1 MRALSLALL
10 ATVAA
15 TPLAAPLAAQ
25 SVDRDAVTRIID
37 EGTNQSEVM
46 PIAQHLTDV
55 IGPRLTN
62 SPGMRQAEE
71 WTQSKFREWGLKN
84 VHKEGFEF
92 GRGWSIV
99 SSSVRMVTP
108 RPIQL
113 TAIPIAWTPG
123 TNGTVTAP
131 VIVAPMSKEA
141 DFARYRG
148 QLAGKIVMVTQPD
161 TGSEPDRPAFRRL
174 SQQELADQD
183 FFEAPV
189 NDPEAADRRLKRL
202 DFSLKLDAF
211 LKSEGAVA
219 MATMSSRDGMLLH
232 GSGYLFGRDQTP
244 ATPGIEIA
252 AEDYRRLARLARVGQ
267 APTLE
272 VTSNVR
278 FDDSDVQAYNIFADI
293 PGTDPKAGYVMAGAH
308 LDSWAA
314 GDGAS
319 DNAAGSAVVM
329 EAARILSQMGVR
341 PKRTI
346 RFALWNGEEQG
357 LLGSLAYIEQHIATR
372 APAATGPTTGLARFY
387 GWTSRWPITKKPG
400 YDQLA
405 AYFNLDN
412 GSGKIRGIYAEN
424 NQAAVPI
431 FREWFAPFQAMGAGT
446 VAMRRTS
453 STDHYFFQSI
463 GLQGFQFIQDPL
475 DYGSRIHHTNADTF
489 DHMKGE
495 DLRQASI
502 IMASFL
508 LNAAN
513 ADKPLP
519 KPPLPRQP
527 KVTDPYAWPKAED

>member
-1 MRALSLALL
+1 MRALTLALF

-15 TPLAAPLAAQ
+15 TPLAAQ
-25 SVDRDAVTRIID
+25 SVDRDAVNRIIE

-71 WTQSKFREWGLKN
+71 WTQAKFREWGLKN

-131 VIVAPMSKEA
+131 
-141 DFARYRG
+141 
-148 QLAGKIVMVTQPD
+148 
-161 TGSEPDRPAFRRL
+161 L
-174 SQQELADQD
+174 SG
-183 FFEAPV
+183 
-189 NDPEAADRRLKRL
+189 LK
-202 DFSLKLDAF
+202 
-211 LKSEGAVA
+211 
-219 MATMSSRDGMLLH
+219 
-232 GSGYLFGRDQTP
+232 
-244 ATPGIEIA
+244 
-252 AEDYRRLARLARVGQ
+252 
-267 APTLE
+267 
-272 VTSNVR
+272 
-278 FDDSDVQAYNIFADI
+278 
-293 PGTDPKAGYVMAGAH
+293 
-308 LDSWAA
+308 
-314 GDGAS
+314 
-319 DNAAGSAVVM
+319 
-329 EAARILSQMGVR
+329 
-341 PKRTI
+341 
-346 RFALWNGEEQG
+346 
-357 LLGSLAYIEQHIATR
+357 
-372 APAATGPTTGLARFY
+372 RFY
-387 GWTSRWPITKKPG
+387 GWNTRWPIIKKPG

-424 NQAAVPI
+424 NPAAVPI
-431 FREWFAPFQAMGAGT
+431 FREWFAPFQAMGAST
-446 VAMRRTS
+446 VAMRPTS

-475 DYGSRIHHTNADTF
+475 DYGSRLHHTNVDTF
-489 DHMKGE
+489 DHLQGD

-527 KVTDPYAWPKAED
+527 KPTDPFAWPEQED